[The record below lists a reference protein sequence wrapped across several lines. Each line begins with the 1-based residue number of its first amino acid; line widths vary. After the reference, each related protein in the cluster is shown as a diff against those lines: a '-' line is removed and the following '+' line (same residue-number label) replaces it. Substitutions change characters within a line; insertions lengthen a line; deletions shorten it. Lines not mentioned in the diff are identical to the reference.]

1 MSKPQNEPQ
10 LLKVARADVADA
22 IDYYNGQELGLG
34 ADFASEVRKTIER
47 ILQYPNAWAQV
58 SKRTRR
64 CQVNRFPYGVFYSLE
79 TDVVVVIAV
88 LHRHREPR
96 TWQTREE

>member
-1 MSKPQNEPQ
+1 MKLK
-10 LLKVARADVADA
+10 LLKAAQTDVANA
-22 IDYYNGQELGLG
+22 IAYYNAQELGLG

-47 ILQYPNAWAQV
+47 ILQYPKACSQV

-64 CQVNRFPYGVFYSLE
+64 CQVNRFPYGVFYSLKN
-79 TDVVVVIAV
+79 DIVVVIAV
-88 LHRHREPR
+88 LHSHRQPR